1 MVLAKRA
8 LEGCRGAPIAPQ
20 GAASNLKLLV
30 LVLNGKSVDFSKVIS
45 MIKEMETLLH
55 PELGDVDS

>member
-1 MVLAKRA
+1 MM
-8 LEGCRGAPIAPQ
+8 PSSSSSQIAPQ
-20 GAASNLKLLV
+20 GAVSNLKLLV
-30 LVLNGKSVDFSKVIS
+30 LVVNGKSVDFSKVIS